1 MRPSAAAARFSASLR
16 SSVHGDSQLGSA
28 VRFRDYQTRKKQKL
42 ENQAHSKIV
51 FIGLGSRHVLY
62 QPISAFNNFAAV
74 Y

>member
-1 MRPSAAAARFSASLR
+1 MAPNVMKR
-16 SSVHGDSQLGSA
+16 HGDSQLGSA

-62 QPISAFNNFAAV
+62 QPISALNNFAAV

>member
-1 MRPSAAAARFSASLR
+1 MKTFASHYD
-16 SSVHGDSQLGSA
+16 HGDSQLGSA
-28 VRFRDYQTRKKQKL
+28 DRFRDYQTRKKQKL